1 MKERNKNLRI
11 VQGRVV
17 SDAMD
22 KTRVILLETFYTHP
36 KFRKIV
42 KVSRRLKIHDERNE
56 SMKNDIVQAVETR
69 PLSRHKRHRLF
80 KIIQRGQI

>member
-1 MKERNKNLRI
+1 MKERSKNLRI

-56 SMKNDIVQAVETR
+56 SKKDDIVQAVETR
-69 PLSRHKRHRLF
+69 PLSRQKRHRLF
-80 KIIQRGQI
+80 KIIQRGQV

>member
-1 MKERNKNLRI
+1 
-11 VQGRVV
+11 
-17 SDAMD
+17 MD

-56 SMKNDIVQAVETR
+56 SKKDDIVQAVETR
-69 PLSRHKRHRLF
+69 PLSRQKRHRLF

>member
-56 SMKNDIVQAVETR
+56 SKKDDIVQAVETR
-69 PLSRHKRHRLF
+69 PLSRQKRHRLF

>member
-1 MKERNKNLRI
+1 MKERSNNIRV

-17 SDAMD
+17 SDKMD

-56 SMKNDIVQAVETR
+56 SRKNDVVQAVETR
-69 PLSRHKRHRLF
+69 PLSRHKRHRLL
-80 KIIQRGQI
+80 KIVERGQE

>member
-1 MKERNKNLRI
+1 MKHRSNNLRI

-17 SDAMD
+17 ADSMD

-36 KFRKIV
+36 KFKKIV
-42 KVSRRLKIHDERNE
+42 KVSRRVKIHDERNE
-56 SMKNDIVQAVETR
+56 SKKDDIVQAVETR